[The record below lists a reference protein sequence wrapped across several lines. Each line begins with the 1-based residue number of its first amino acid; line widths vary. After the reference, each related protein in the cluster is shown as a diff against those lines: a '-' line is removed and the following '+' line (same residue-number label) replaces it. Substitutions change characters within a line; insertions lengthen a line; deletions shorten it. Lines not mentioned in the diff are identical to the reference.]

1 MLKSKNRLHLQ
12 AAAKCVMFHRV
23 TVDATSLW
31 ELMWCTIADGKL
43 PARDAVS
50 LLLSNFDLTLL

>member
-1 MLKSKNRLHLQ
+1 MSWHFAIIAQSYSHLTSRRVLKSKNRLHLK

-31 ELMWCTIADGKL
+31 ELMVHHC
-43 PARDAVS
+43 
-50 LLLSNFDLTLL
+50 